1 MAESAPLLSSLE
13 LPAVLESLPQ
23 FIEFLSRSAQ
33 LIGFGAQ
40 EINKIELAG
49 EEAIVNIVNYAYGD
63 KSGNITV
70 TCRSE
75 NHEKL
80 FVEIIDSGLSF
91 NPLDAKKPDLDADM
105 DDRLIGGLGIYLTEK
120 LVDTIEYKREDNKN
134 ILTLAVFKSTER

>member
-1 MAESAPLLSSLE
+1 MAESAQLLSSLE

-23 FIEFLSRSAQ
+23 FIEFLSRSAHV
-33 LIGFGAQ
+33 IGFGAQ
-40 EINKIELAG
+40 EINKIELAA
-49 EEAIVNIVNYAYGD
+49 EEAIVNIVHYAYGG

-75 NHEKL
+75 DNEKF

-91 NPLDAKKPDLDADM
+91 NPLDAKTPDLEANI